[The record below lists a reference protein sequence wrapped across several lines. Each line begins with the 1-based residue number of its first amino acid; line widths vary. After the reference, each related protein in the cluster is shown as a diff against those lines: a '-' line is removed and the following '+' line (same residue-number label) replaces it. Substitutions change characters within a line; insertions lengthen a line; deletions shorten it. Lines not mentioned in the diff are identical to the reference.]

1 MTVLDAQKSDFG
13 LVDFLF
19 QRMTFDGQDALRLLI
34 QQFGQIR
41 TFEINIY
48 FAISGMVKAI
58 NAFEKDCQTT
68 NDNLTNLKKLATS
81 IQTQITS
88 LEVTESFS
96 LTAHINT
103 KKRCGKEIKTWL
115 ILEDSNDFDE
125 NEDLLRYVGAFICL
139 LLSNY
144 KLPKQIENTLFR
156 LVKDGKEFLNDKAK
170 KDLATLLNKAHE
182 EFKSKEKTF
191 SDRVR
196 SYYFFRNFY
205 ASAKERQ
212 SVTDWKGMTRAEYLN
227 STTQIYEEVRNETP
241 NAIAQ
246 AFAVVLGLPIHLV
259 MLVPFLSGFLDDWIM
274 VIDPDRGLILFDMD
288 SIFPGGAKPQK
299 EFNSFEQSSGIV
311 VKPIPKFLIDALR
324 KLLLQNSNAINL
336 EALIGNTD
344 GLKDRNKETRLLNS
358 TAKISIDLCQIDPFD
373 AALVSGDFRG
383 ISTAKTYYKRTT
395 RQSIWDSSNR
405 FYRHIGWGECV
416 GFVEGLDFG
425 SKAVVKD
432 EVLAA
437 VFMNLSLSLGK
448 TRPSNHCGIELLL
461 KFHNAFC
468 TYSATFA
475 ILCLALRNANPIGLL
490 ASDFEEKKRY
500 VIIDDKH
507 TLGAASAM
515 PIAITDSLAIQL
527 TYWRAHCA
535 ALLIRLLK
543 LNYTDRKFISLL
555 KGVIEQKNTPLFV
568 MAEHPYAT
576 SVSSVA
582 GNWSVALTP
591 NFARHFW
598 VSKFSQVGISSRFS
612 GAQVRHQSSG
622 NLSWA
627 SDSDFVLVNFIEAI
641 SISQEKVLRELE
653 ISPIHGLSGRQL

>member
-19 QRMTFDGQDALRLLI
+19 QRMTFDGQDSLRLLI

-41 TFEINIY
+41 TFEINIF
-48 FAISGMVKAI
+48 FAVSGMVKAI

-68 NDNLTNLKKLATS
+68 NDNLMNLKKLAIY
-81 IQTQITS
+81 IQTQIAL
-88 LEVTESFS
+88 LEIKES
-96 LTAHINT
+96 LTSHSNAN
-103 KKRCGKEIKTWL
+103 KKCGKEIKTWL

-125 NEDLLRYVGAFICL
+125 NEDLLRYVGAYVCL
-139 LLSNY
+139 LLLNY

-156 LVKDGKEFLNDKAK
+156 LVKDGKEFLNDKEK
-170 KDLATLLNKAHE
+170 KDLARLLNKAHE
-182 EFKSKEKTF
+182 EFKSTEKSF

-196 SYYFFRNFY
+196 SYYFFRNYY

-212 SVTDWKGMTRAEYLN
+212 SVTDWKGMTKAEYLN
-227 STTQIYEEVRNETP
+227 STIQIYEEVRNENP
-241 NAIAQ
+241 NAIVQ
-246 AFAVVLGLPIHLV
+246 AFAVVLGLPIHLL
-259 MLVPFLSGFLDDWIM
+259 MLVPFLSGYLDDWII
-274 VIDPDRGLILFDMD
+274 VIDSDRGLILFDMD

-299 EFNSFEQSSGIV
+299 EVNSYEQSSGIV
-311 VKPIPKFLIDALR
+311 VKPLPNFLSDALK
-324 KLLLQNSNAINL
+324 KLLLQNSNAMNL

-344 GLKDRNKETRLLNS
+344 SLNDRKKVTKLLNS
-358 TAKISIDLCQIDPFD
+358 TAKISIDLCHMDPFD

-383 ISTAKTYYKRTT
+383 ISTAKTYYKCTT

-405 FYRHIGWGECV
+405 FYQYIGWGECV
-416 GFVEGLDFG
+416 AFVDGLDFG
-425 SKAVVKD
+425 SRVVVKD
-432 EVLAA
+432 EILAQ
-437 VFMNLSLSLGK
+437 VFINLSLNLNSL
-448 TRPSNHCGIELLL
+448 RSSNHCGPEILL

-490 ASDFEEKKRY
+490 ASDFDEKRRY

-515 PIAITDSLAIQL
+515 PVAISVSLGIQL

-535 ALLIRLLK
+535 ALLMRLQK
-543 LNYTDRKFISLL
+543 LNYKDRKLISLL
-555 KGVIEQKNTPLFV
+555 KGVVEQKNTPLFV
-568 MAEHPYAT
+568 MAEHPYAA

-582 GNWSVALTP
+582 SYWSVALIP

-598 VSKFSQVGISSRFS
+598 VSKFPQVGISSRFS
-612 GAQVRHQSSG
+612 GGQVRHQSSG

-627 SDSDFVLVNFIEAI
+627 SDSDFVLVNFIKAI
-641 SISQEKVLRELE
+641 SVAQEKVLQELE
-653 ISPIHGLSGRQL
+653 IAPIHGLSRRQ